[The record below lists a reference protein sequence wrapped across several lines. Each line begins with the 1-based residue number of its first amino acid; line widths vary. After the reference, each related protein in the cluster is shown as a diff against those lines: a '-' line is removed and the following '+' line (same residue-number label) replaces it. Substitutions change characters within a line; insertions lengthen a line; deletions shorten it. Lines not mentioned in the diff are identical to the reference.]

1 MIEFEN
7 FSAYYE
13 HKKENIQALD
23 NLNFHIHRGELL
35 VVVGPSGSGKST
47 LLKSILGMINTIS
60 GELLVD
66 GVRIDDLDVSKSN
79 FAFVQQ
85 QATVYPHL
93 TVYENIAFPLRIMR
107 TPQEEVDKRVKEI
120 AAVMDMDW
128 LLNRKP
134 KQLSGGQH
142 QRIAV
147 ARAMIKNPDLVLFDE
162 PFSNLDPIARRELR
176 QFVKEIHQ
184 QYGCTMV
191 FVTHD
196 LPEAFALADRI
207 LVLNEGRIE
216 VVDTPDRLLA
226 DPRSDLLADF
236 LGANGSKQ
244 MGGILQ
250 DEALEK

>member
-7 FSAYYE
+7 FSAYYKY
-13 HKKENIQALD
+13 KKETIQALD
-23 NLNFHIHRGELL
+23 CLNFHIHRGELL
-35 VVVGPSGSGKST
+35 VIVGQSGSGKTT
-47 LLKSILGMINTIS
+47 LLKSILGMVDTVS
-60 GELLVD
+60 GELFVD
-66 GVRIDDLDVSKSN
+66 GVRIDDLNVSQRNLSL
-79 FAFVQQ
+79 VQQ
-85 QATVYPHL
+85 QATIYPHL
-93 TVYENIAFPLRIMR
+93 TVYENIAFPLRTMH

-120 AAVMDMDW
+120 AAIMDIDW

-147 ARAMIKNPDLVLFDE
+147 ARAMIKRPDLVLFDE
-162 PFSNLDPIARRELR
+162 PFSDLDPVVRQELR
-176 QFVKEIHQ
+176 RFVKEIHQ

-216 VVDTPDRLLA
+216 VVDTPARLLD
-226 DPRSDLLADF
+226 DPRSDLLAEF
-236 LGANGSKQ
+236 LGKDGK
-244 MGGILQ
+244 
-250 DEALEK
+250 

>member
-7 FSAYYE
+7 FSAYYK
-13 HKKENIQALD
+13 HKKEKIQALD
-23 NLNFHIHRGELL
+23 RLNFHIHRGELL
-35 VVVGPSGSGKST
+35 VVVGQSGSGKST
-47 LLKSILGMINTIS
+47 LLKSILGMVDAVS

-66 GVRIDDLDVSKSN
+66 GVRIDDLEVSQSN

-85 QATVYPHL
+85 QAAVYPHL
-93 TVYENIAFPLRIMR
+93 TVYENIAFPLRAMR
-107 TPQEEVDKRVKEI
+107 VPQEEVDRRVKEI

-142 QRIAV
+142 QRIAI
-147 ARAMIKNPDLVLFDE
+147 ARAMIKKPDLVLFDE
-162 PFSNLDPIARRELR
+162 PFSNLDPVVRQELR
-176 QFVKEIHQ
+176 RFVKGIHE

-191 FVTHD
+191 FVTHN

-216 VVDTPDRLLA
+216 VVDTPQRLVD
-226 DPRSDLLADF
+226 DPRSDLLAGF
-236 LGANGSKQ
+236 LGGNR
-244 MGGILQ
+244 Q
-250 DEALEK
+250 DEVLDK